1 MPLESQTPIP
11 QWDRLLISRLS
22 GLFKRIRMYLRITR
36 MGPIARRY
44 FVKNGFDG
52 SMTMLGIIV
61 GSWVVGVE
69 RPEIIVTAG
78 LGACLAMGISGLFG
92 AYMTERA
99 ERKRDLK
106 GLEDAMISDLD
117 ESVLG
122 DASSFV
128 SFYAAIVDGGSPILT
143 AVISLLPFTFALGKF
158 MAIWDAYILSF
169 ILTLIT
175 LFTLGMYLGRIAREN
190 VLLYGLQ
197 TLAAGII
204 TVAIALLLG
213 AI

>member
-1 MPLESQTPIP
+1 
-11 QWDRLLISRLS
+11 
-22 GLFKRIRMYLRITR
+22 

-61 GSWVVGVE
+61 GAWVVNVTQT
-69 RPEIIVTAG
+69 EIIVTAG
-78 LGACLAMGISGLFG
+78 LGACLAMGISGLSG

-106 GLEDAMISDLD
+106 NLEEAMITKLND
-117 ESVLG
+117 SVIT
-122 DASSFV
+122 DATKFV

-143 AVISLLPFTFALGKF
+143 ALVSLSPFFLVLCGLLVIENAYLLSLAV
-158 MAIWDAYILSF
+158 
-169 ILTLIT
+169 TLIT
-175 LFTLGMYLGRIAREN
+175 LFMLGLYLGKIAKEN
-190 VLLYGLQ
+190 ALIYGIQ
-197 TLAAGII
+197 TLIAGVA
-204 TVAIALLLG
+204 TVAIALFLG

>member
-1 MPLESQTPIP
+1 
-11 QWDRLLISRLS
+11 
-22 GLFKRIRMYLRITR
+22 

-61 GSWVVGVE
+61 GSWVIGVK

-92 AYMTERA
+92 AYMTEKA

-106 GLEDAMISDLD
+106 ALERAMITDLD
-117 ESVLG
+117 DSVQD

-128 SFYAAIVDGGSPILT
+128 SLYAAVVDGGSPILT
-143 AVISLLPFTFALGKF
+143 AVISLLPFIFVLGRF

-175 LFTLGMYLGRIAREN
+175 LFTLGMYLGRIAKEN
-190 VLLYGLQ
+190 VLLYGVQ

>member
-1 MPLESQTPIP
+1 
-11 QWDRLLISRLS
+11 
-22 GLFKRIRMYLRITR
+22 MYLRITK

-92 AYMTERA
+92 AYMTEKA
-99 ERKRDLK
+99 ERQRALK
-106 GLEDAMISDLD
+106 SLEDAMCTDLQD
-117 ESVLG
+117 SVLNE
-122 DASSFV
+122 ASSFV

-143 AVISLLPFTFALGKF
+143 AIFSLLPFIFALGHLIE
-158 MAIWDAYILSF
+158 IWNAYILSF

-175 LFTLGMYLGRIAREN
+175 LFSLGMYLGRIAREN
-190 VLLYGLQ
+190 AILYGVQ

-204 TVAIALLLG
+204 TVVIALLLG

>member
-1 MPLESQTPIP
+1 
-11 QWDRLLISRLS
+11 
-22 GLFKRIRMYLRITR
+22 

-61 GSWVVGVE
+61 GAWVVNVTQL
-69 RPEIIVTAG
+69 EIIVTAG
-78 LGACLAMGISGLFG
+78 LGACLAMGISGVSG

-106 GLEDAMISDLD
+106 NLENAMITKLND
-117 ESVLG
+117 SVIT

-128 SFYAAIVDGGSPILT
+128 SLYAAIVDGGSPILT
-143 AVISLLPFTFALGKF
+143 ALVSLSPFIFALYDLVLIESAYVISLVV
-158 MAIWDAYILSF
+158 
-169 ILTLIT
+169 TLIT
-175 LFTLGMYLGRIAREN
+175 LFMLGIYLGKIAKEN
-190 VLLYGLQ
+190 AILYGIQ
-197 TLAAGII
+197 TLVAGVA

>member
-1 MPLESQTPIP
+1 
-11 QWDRLLISRLS
+11 
-22 GLFKRIRMYLRITR
+22 MYLRITH

-78 LGACLAMGISGLFG
+78 LGACLAMGVSGLFG

-106 GLEDAMISDLD
+106 ALEDAMIEDLD
-117 ESVLG
+117 DSVLG

-128 SFYAAIVDGGSPILT
+128 SFYAAIVDGGSPTLT
-143 AVISLLPFTFALGKF
+143 AIISLIPFTLALGKVI
-158 MAIWDAYILSF
+158 AIWDAYILSF
-169 ILTLIT
+169 ILTLT
-175 LFTLGMYLGRIAREN
+175 ALFVLGIYLGKIAREN

-197 TLAAGII
+197 TLAAGVI

>member
-1 MPLESQTPIP
+1 
-11 QWDRLLISRLS
+11 
-22 GLFKRIRMYLRITR
+22 MYLRITG

-61 GSWVVGVE
+61 GSWAVNATGAYVV
-69 RPEIIVTAG
+69 TTG

-106 GLEDAMISDLD
+106 ELECAMMTKLD
-117 ESVLG
+117 DSVIN

-143 AVISLLPFTFALGKF
+143 ALISLMPF
-158 MAIWDAYILSF
+158 ILSF
-169 ILTLIT
+169 TGLIAAVNAYIPSIVVTLIT
-175 LFTLGMYLGRIAREN
+175 LFVLGLYLGKIAKEN
-190 VLLYGLQ
+190 ALLYAIQ
-197 TLAAGII
+197 TLLAGIA
-204 TVAIALLLG
+204 TVAIARLLSP
-213 AI
+213 A

>member
-1 MPLESQTPIP
+1 
-11 QWDRLLISRLS
+11 
-22 GLFKRIRMYLRITR
+22 MYLQITQ

-106 GLEDAMISDLD
+106 SLEDAMKTNLQD
-117 ESVLG
+117 SVLN

-143 AVISLLPFTFALGKF
+143 AIISLIPFALALSSSIVIG
-158 MAIWDAYILSF
+158 DAYILSF
-169 ILTLIT
+169 ILTLAT
-175 LFTLGMYLGRIAREN
+175 LFTLGIYLGKIAKEN
-190 VLLYGLQ
+190 MVLYGIQ

-204 TVAIALLLG
+204 TVTIALLLG
-213 AI
+213 AL

>member
-1 MPLESQTPIP
+1 MLF
-11 QWDRLLISRLS
+11 SRLKA
-22 GLFKRIRMYLRITR
+22 LIKRLRMYLKITE

-61 GSWVVGVE
+61 GSWVVGVA
-69 RPEIIVTAG
+69 RAEIIVTAG

-106 GLEDAMISDLD
+106 NLEKAMMTKLD
-117 ESVLG
+117 DSVIT
-122 DASSFV
+122 DASKFV

-143 AVISLLPFTFALGKF
+143 ALISLLPF
-158 MAIWDAYILSF
+158 ILS
-169 ILTLIT
+169 L
-175 LFTLGMYLGRIAREN
+175 N
-190 VLLYGLQ
+190 VPFKKNKKLPQHIFMMQVYYN
-197 TLAAGII
+197 IRF
-204 TVAIALLLG
+204 
-213 AI
+213 

>member
-1 MPLESQTPIP
+1 
-11 QWDRLLISRLS
+11 
-22 GLFKRIRMYLRITR
+22 

-61 GSWVVGVE
+61 GAWVVNVT
-69 RPEIIVTAG
+69 RSEIVVTAG
-78 LGACLAMGISGLFG
+78 LGACLAMGISGVSG

-106 GLEDAMISDLD
+106 NLESAMITKLD
-117 ESVLG
+117 DSVIN
-122 DASSFV
+122 DATKFV

-143 AVISLLPFTFALGKF
+143 AIVSLSPFFFVLHGLLAVEK
-158 MAIWDAYILSF
+158 AYVVSLAV
-169 ILTLIT
+169 TLIT
-175 LFTLGMYLGRIAREN
+175 LFMLGIYLGKIAKEN
-190 VLLYGLQ
+190 ALLYGLQ
-197 TLAAGII
+197 TLVAGVA
-204 TVAIALLLG
+204 TVTIAMLLG

>member
-1 MPLESQTPIP
+1 
-11 QWDRLLISRLS
+11 
-22 GLFKRIRMYLRITR
+22 

-61 GSWVVGVE
+61 GAWVVEVD

-106 GLEDAMISDLD
+106 ALENAMLTNLD
-117 ESVLG
+117 GSVLA

-128 SFYAAIVDGGSPILT
+128 SFYAAVVDGGSPILT
-143 AVISLLPFTFALGKF
+143 SVISLLPFIFVLGKF
-158 MAIWDAYILSF
+158 MPIWDAYILSF

-175 LFTLGMYLGRIAREN
+175 LFTLGMYLGRIAKEN
-190 VLLYGLQ
+190 MLLYGVQ

-204 TVAIALLLG
+204 TVVIAMLLG